1 MQIGRIIT
9 VIGPQFLVTL
19 LLACGPNPAGP
30 VSDAPGPTGAT
41 GSGSEPD
48 LSQVVVSPSSVAIAT
63 GGDRQFSATGRML
76 DGQETPVEVTWSAT
90 GGQITSNGLFQA
102 GNTAGQFHVIA
113 RHTGG
118 FADTASVTV
127 SGDGG
132 QNSPPPPPPPPPG
145 GVVPECDAPA
155 TEWIWCD
162 DFDQDRTAS
171 YFEFNSASGGFDR
184 AEGVGRDGS
193 AGMRTIFQP
202 GDTGVGWLHLA
213 FGRTPQPYF
222 RPVDVGTA
230 DYREIYWRVYVRNQS
245 GWTGGGGHKLSRAL
259 SFVSDSTWQRSL
271 AAHLWSGSN
280 GAAANRLTIDP
291 ASGTDESGN
300 LLDSGWRWLGQR
312 AGDTPLFDAAHVG
325 EWYCI
330 EARLKLNDAGQS
342 NGAFQFWIDGLLEA
356 SSTDLNWV
364 GSFDAYGINAI
375 YLENYWND
383 GAPATQER
391 YMDNFVVST
400 APIGC
405 L

>member
-1 MQIGRIIT
+1 MKSRRFTI
-9 VIGPQFLVTL
+9 VMALQFVVAL
-19 LLACGPNPAGP
+19 LLACGSNPA
-30 VSDAPGPTGAT
+30 APAGDNSGTAVPTEEDGE
-41 GSGSEPD
+41 SG
-48 LSQVVVSPSSVAIAT
+48 LAQVVVSPASVNLTT
-63 GGDRQFSATGRML
+63 GGDWQFSATGRRR
-76 DGQETPVEVTWSAT
+76 DGQATSVEVTWTAT
-90 GGQITSNGLFQA
+90 GGQITSGGLFQA
-102 GNTAGQFHVIA
+102 GNTSGQFHVIA
-113 RHTGG
+113 RHTAG

-127 SGDGG
+127 TDAGE
-132 QNSPPPPPPPPPG
+132 QTPPPPPPPG

-155 TEWIWCD
+155 AEWIWCD
-162 DFDQDRTAS
+162 DFNEDRTAS
-171 YFEFNSASGGFDR
+171 YFEFNSAGGNFDR
-184 AEGVGRDGS
+184 VEDVGRDGS

-222 RPVDVGTA
+222 RAVDAGTA
-230 DYREIYWRVYVRNQS
+230 DYREIYWRVYVRNEP

-280 GAAANRLTIDP
+280 GAAADRLTIDP
-291 ASGTDESGN
+291 ASGTDEDGN

-325 EWYCI
+325 KWYCI
-330 EARLKLNDAGQS
+330 EARLKLNDVGQS

-356 SSTDLNWV
+356 SSTNLNWV

-391 YMDNFVVST
+391 YMDNFVVSS

>member
-1 MQIGRIIT
+1 MTSLQY
-9 VIGPQFLVTL
+9 VVAF
-19 LLACGPNPAGP
+19 LLACGSNPAGP
-30 VSDAPGPTGAT
+30 AADAPGPTGAT
-41 GSGSEPD
+41 GSGSESD
-48 LSQVVVSPSSVAIAT
+48 LSQVIVSPSTADIAA
-63 GGDRQFSATGRML
+63 GGDRQFSATG
-76 DGQETPVEVTWSAT
+76 GQ
-90 GGQITSNGLFQA
+90 
-102 GNTAGQFHVIA
+102 
-113 RHTGG
+113 
-118 FADTASVTV
+118 D
-127 SGDGG
+127 
-132 QNSPPPPPPPPPG
+132 SPPTPPPG
-145 GVVPECDAPA
+145 GVVPECDTPAP
-155 TEWIWCD
+155 EWIWCD

-171 YFEFNSASGGFDR
+171 YFEFNTANGDFDR
-184 AEGVGRDGS
+184 VAGVGRDGS

-213 FGRTPQPYF
+213 FGRTPQSYF
-222 RPVDVGTA
+222 RPVDAGTA
-230 DYREIYWRVYVRNQS
+230 DYREIYWRVYVRNETN
-245 GWTGGGGHKLSRAL
+245 WIGGGGYKLSRAL

-280 GAAANRLTIDP
+280 GSVANRLTIDP

-342 NGAFQFWIDGLLEA
+342 NGAFQYWIDGILEA
-356 SSTDLNWV
+356 SSTNLNWV

-383 GAPATQER
+383 GAPANQER

-400 APIGC
+400 APVGC